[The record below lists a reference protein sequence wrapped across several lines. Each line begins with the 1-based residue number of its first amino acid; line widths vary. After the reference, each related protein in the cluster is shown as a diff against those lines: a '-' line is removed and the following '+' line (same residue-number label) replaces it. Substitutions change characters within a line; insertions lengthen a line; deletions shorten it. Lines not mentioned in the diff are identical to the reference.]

1 MVNQV
6 DRANLLKRL
15 ESRKERAPTSEA
27 FLQQSPV
34 KRLSG
39 SAR

>member
-1 MVNQV
+1 MVNRV
-6 DRANLLKRL
+6 GNANLLKTL
-15 ESRKERAPTSEA
+15 ESRKKQAPAGEA

-34 KRLSG
+34 KRLAG